1 MLVLSFPKPVH
12 RQTLATKLLFRLKN
26 VLWMDLKICKVFQ
39 NQNKETT
46 AEYIC
51 LLFVFLLFFNF
62 FNFFIFFYHSYNLC
76 SNLSYDQIVETV
88 AGNAWCRWLPISANP
103 SPSTNR
109 TCFSETMILN
119 HPLNKMAQQQQF
131 RKKRAVSAYQS
142 FNCFLTALQQRP
154 TKYRR

>member
-12 RQTLATKLLFRLKN
+12 RQTLAAKLLFRLKN

-51 LLFVFLLFFNF
+51 LLFVFVFYYLF
-62 FNFFIFFYHSYNLC
+62 IFYHSYNLC

-131 RKKRAVSAYQS
+131 REKKGHECLSV
-142 FNCFLTALQQRP
+142 FELLLNCTAAE
-154 TKYRR
+154 TH

>member
-1 MLVLSFPKPVH
+1 MCSYYLFLSLCTDRHWQPNCFFAWKMSFEWIW
-12 RQTLATKLLFRLKN
+12 RFARFSKTKIKKQQQSIYVCCLF
-26 VLWMDLKICKVFQ
+26 
-39 NQNKETT
+39 
-46 AEYIC
+46 
-51 LLFVFLLFFNF
+51 FVFYYLF
-62 FNFFIFFYHSYNLC
+62 IFYHSYNLC

-131 RKKRAVSAYQS
+131 REKKGHECLSV
-142 FNCFLTALQQRP
+142 FELLLNCTVAE
-154 TKYRR
+154 TH